1 MLAEALRASGFQ
13 VLEADGATRALELA
27 RMGAATDDTHR
38 VAALVAESGSEMNA
52 GASLHARLESQL
64 GRSLPAVL
72 MSAHAG
78 VMPASGTAERV
89 RVLQKP
95 FELATLKALVA
106 SIVP

>member
-1 MLAEALRASGFQ
+1 

-78 VMPASGTAERV
+78 VMPASGTTERV

-95 FELATLKALVA
+95 FEITELVEVLEAVLAANDPDA
-106 SIVP
+106 SAC